1 MLTVN
6 NFKDRYLPPDKLNSF
21 LWSLKKMG
29 NLNVLGYSEQRRPIY
44 GYKIGKGPLKVLIWS
59 QMHGNES
66 TTTKSL
72 IDLLNLFESGDHS
85 YLLKKLKL
93 IIIPQL
99 NPDGAALYTRHNA
112 NSVDLNRDFVNLS
125 QSESKTL
132 MKVFNKVKPDFCFNL
147 HGQRTLYSAGK
158 MGLPSTLSFLAP
170 ASDDKGTI
178 LKPREDSM
186 KLIASINNHMQNYI
200 PNQIARF
207 DDSYNIN
214 CVGDKFSSLGV
225 STILFEAGHYPGDY
239 TRNITRKHMLSTLM
253 HVLKSIIDNN
263 HKFYSVNDYLSIP
276 ENNMDYCDLLIKGVD
291 INDNESTYINQDLV
305 VNYKEILKDSRIDFI
320 PEYINYSDNYNGLA
334 HKTVEFKN
342 LEISGSIQFKSNFMN
357 TKIKHITDKLLNM

>member
-1 MLTVN
+1 MVTIN

-21 LWSLKKMG
+21 LWGLKKLG

-44 GYKIGKGPLKVLIWS
+44 GYKIGKGSSKVLIWS

-66 TTTKSL
+66 TSTKSL
-72 IDLLNLFESGDHS
+72 IDLLHLFECGDHS

-99 NPDGAALYTRHNA
+99 NPDGAALYTRNNA

-132 MKVFNKVKPDFCFNL
+132 MKVFKKFKPDFCFNL

-170 ASDDKGTI
+170 ACDDKGTI
-178 LKPREDSM
+178 SKSRENSM
-186 KLIASINNHMQNYI
+186 KLIASINNYMQNHI

-207 DDSYNIN
+207 DDSFNIN
-214 CVGDKFSSLGV
+214 CVGDQFSSLGV
-225 STILFEAGHYPGDY
+225 STILFEAGHYQDDY
-239 TRNITRKHMLSTLM
+239 SRNITRKHMLSTLI
-253 HVLKSIIDNN
+253 HVLKSIIENN
-263 HKFYSVNDYLSIP
+263 HESYSINDYLSIP
-276 ENNMDYCDLLIKGVD
+276 ENNMDYCDLLIKGVN
-291 INDNESTYINQDLV
+291 IHDNQSTYINQDLV
-305 VNYKEILKDSRIDFI
+305 INYKEILKDSKIDFI
-320 PEYINYSDNYNGLA
+320 PQYISYSDNYDRLA

-342 LEISGSIQFKSNFMN
+342 LQISNSILFKSNNLSM
-357 TKIKHITDKLLNM
+357 KMKHITDKLLNM

>member
-1 MLTVN
+1 MVNIN

-21 LWSLKKMG
+21 LWSLKKLG
-29 NLNVLGYSEQRRPIY
+29 NLTVLGYSEQKRPIY

-72 IDLLNLFESGDHS
+72 IDLLNLFESGDYS

-93 IIIPQL
+93 ILIPQL
-99 NPDGAALYTRHNA
+99 NPDGAALYTRHNS
-112 NSVDLNRDFVNLS
+112 NSVDLNRDFVNLT

-132 MKVFNKVKPDFCFNL
+132 MKVFNKIKPNFCFNL
-147 HGQRTLYSAGK
+147 HGQRTHYSAGK

-170 ASDDKGTI
+170 ASDNKGTI
-178 LKPREDSM
+178 SKSREDSM

-207 DDSYNIN
+207 DDSFNIN

-225 STILFEAGHYPGDY
+225 STILFEAGHYQDDY
-239 TRNITRKHMLSTLM
+239 NRNITRKHMLNTLI
-253 HVLKSIIDNN
+253 HVLKSIIQNN
-263 HKFYSVNDYLSIP
+263 HKAYSVNDYLSIP

-291 INDNESTYINQDLV
+291 INDNQSTYINQDLV
-305 VNYKEILKDSRIDFI
+305 INYKEILKNSNIDFVPKFI
-320 PEYINYSDNYNGLA
+320 GYSDSYVGLA

-342 LEISGSIQFKSNFMN
+342 LEISGPIKFKLNYLSPKM
-357 TKIKHITDKLLNM
+357 KHITDKLLNM